1 MKNRKFSR
9 NIKKT
14 PTPCSQQVQNI
25 PPNLSSRTSTRNRS
39 STKKT
44 DGSGVKK
51 YDRAVDDQHLA
62 KLNPTHIRQR
72 ACDLLKVNER
82 LVEKINKLK

>member
-51 YDRAVDDQHLA
+51 YGRAVDESKTKEEDWILVWDGP
-62 KLNPTHIRQR
+62 PTSWR
-72 ACDLLKVNER
+72 AGG
-82 LVEKINKLK
+82 LVFILIWRG